1 VIRGWEGIGIRNL
14 EFARPAEHR
23 SDGEFGWKVAVEGV
37 GICRYW
43 YVDRLDSQAK
53 LIADG

>member
-1 VIRGWEGIGIRNL
+1 M